1 VKLTTHLPLV
11 LRFGMNGAVSPLP
24 HALSYITYVDTFAKE
39 CNGTGHK
46 LSTEKN
52 IILRGNRIY
61 VHQNNGPH
69 S

>member
-1 VKLTTHLPLV
+1 
-11 LRFGMNGAVSPLP
+11 MNGAVSPLP